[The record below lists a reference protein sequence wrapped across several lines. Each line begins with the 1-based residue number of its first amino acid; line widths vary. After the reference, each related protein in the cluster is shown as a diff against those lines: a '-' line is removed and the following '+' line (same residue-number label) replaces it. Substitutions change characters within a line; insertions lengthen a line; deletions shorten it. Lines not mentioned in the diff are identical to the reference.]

1 MDVRQSEIGGTAVEK
16 GPDRRLDGVSDD
28 ELLFL
33 FSYDA
38 DQRRRTEPW
47 SAALDTPGEE
57 TALDTEPGPV
67 LGVEVNTRSAVPDL
81 DSEALPA
88 SADPPP
94 AVSQDQAP
102 QEPSLERAILRL
114 GAEPVVVSVRP
125 DPQPPW
131 VPDAYWPRPADDRPA
146 PTDDRP
152 APAVDRPGQAREEP
166 SPDEARASFEL
177 ARWVEAVQPDYLGP
191 VDTQAQPA
199 AGPAV
204 LRVQPPAIRTSRPR
218 RDNSRSATSTD
229 APKTEA
235 DPVSRPLVMRF
246 AARARPGDERTRAVD
261 DRPRR
266 TMSIRRDPIRRAGPF
281 RWRRMLAC
289 AVVSG
294 GLGSAALLLIHW
306 MS

>member
-1 MDVRQSEIGGTAVEK
+1 MDAWQSGIERTAVEK

-38 DQRRRTEPW
+38 DQRRRTEPR
-47 SAALDTPGEE
+47 SAAPDTPGAE
-57 TALDTEPGPV
+57 TSLDAEPGPV

-88 SADPPP
+88 SANPPP
-94 AVSQDQAP
+94 AVSQDQALQALSP
-102 QEPSLERAILRL
+102 ERAILRL

-131 VPDAYWPRPADDRPA
+131 VPDDYWPA
-146 PTDDRP
+146 PTD
-152 APAVDRPGQAREEP
+152 DRPGQAREEP
-166 SPDEARASFEL
+166 SLDEARASFEL
-177 ARWVEAVQPDYLGP
+177 ARWVEGVQPDYLGP
-191 VDTQAQPA
+191 ADKQAQPA
-199 AGPAV
+199 TGPAV

-218 RDNSRSATSTD
+218 RDKSRSATPTD
-229 APKTEA
+229 APRTEA

-246 AARARPGDERTRAVD
+246 AGRAGPKGERTGAAD
-261 DRPRR
+261 DRPGR
-266 TMSIRRDPIRRAGPF
+266 TTSIRRDPVRRAGPF

-289 AVVSG
+289 AAVSG
-294 GLGSAALLLIHW
+294 GLGSAALLLIRW